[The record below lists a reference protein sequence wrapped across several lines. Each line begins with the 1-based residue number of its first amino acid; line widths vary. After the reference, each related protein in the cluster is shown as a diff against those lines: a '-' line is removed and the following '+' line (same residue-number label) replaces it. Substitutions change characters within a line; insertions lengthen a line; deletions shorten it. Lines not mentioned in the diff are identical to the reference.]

1 MSASESNERMVDG
14 SIEGKVGERYM
25 FKIMIVAQDLEQ
37 QDLFNGENH
46 FQNNSYNYTKYSDNV

>member
-37 QDLFNGENH
+37 QDLFC
-46 FQNNSYNYTKYSDNV
+46 YSNPVQR